1 MGRTWRVMGNR
12 WVKGIGKE
20 LHEKKRKEMVIQQ
33 GEWVNEHERER
44 KIQKER

>member
-20 LHEKKRKEMVIQQ
+20 LHEKKKEMGIQQ